1 MRTAKIVMAVVGI
14 ALVVAGIIISSVIRI
29 APLDQI
35 IVVYGMVILMGV
47 PILTL
52 NALLPEDGDDDGGQ
66 G

>member
-1 MRTAKIVMAVVGI
+1 MKTAKFIMAIVGI
-14 ALVVAGIIISSVIRI
+14 ALLVIGVVVSALIRI

-35 IVVYGMVILMGV
+35 IVMYGIVVLMGI

-52 NALLPEDGDDDGGQ
+52 NAILPEDGDDDGGQ